1 MEVGCL
7 VDGDKGMTRSL
18 WLKPPSA
25 AVAFATA
32 SPAENNILGDITT
45 GLGVWAS
52 VLTEALGETAVT
64 LTKLQGAQ

>member
-1 MEVGCL
+1 MMEVGCL

-25 AVAFATA
+25 AAAAV